1 MAYAPTVNDNSGQ
14 ILAGYQMQAADM
26 RLAQQQQQAEAF
38 ANIANQVTN
47 VASMQA
53 GGKAFKK
60 IMSTAGPAMGISNEE
75 INQFKNMSD
84 FEAYQVSG
92 PMLGLAP
99 SMVSATGLGNHYNSM
114 ARMNQQAA
122 NQSALRQPAP
132 NQVPMVSGAAAGNT
146 PSDASQNPALIAP
159 DIQTRRHF

>member
-1 MAYAPTVNDNSGQ
+1 MFAYNPTVNDNSGQ
-14 ILAGYQMQAADM
+14 ILSGFQTQSADM

-38 ANIANQVTN
+38 ANIASQVTN

-60 IMSTAGPAMGISNEE
+60 IMSAAGPAMGISTEE

-84 FEAYQVSG
+84 LEAYQVSG

-114 ARMNQQAA
+114 ARMNQSAA
-122 NQSALRQPAP
+122 NQSALRQPAA
-132 NQVPMVSGAAAGNT
+132 NQVVTGMSAGQGVPPQAPAGN
-146 PSDASQNPALIAP
+146 
-159 DIQTRRHF
+159 QTLPFPIDVQIR